1 MVDAHRARLLRVH
14 SRRLR
19 REDLEECYG
28 QTALELVLRAR
39 CGAPFRSALHV
50 VKVLEQR
57 FLCRIHDRR
66 RALEG
71 RSPAQA
77 ALEHALAA
85 DLFGGAG
92 EQVADRR
99 LDLHELVGMR
109 LEIERFGDLLARLT
123 PDQRLVLG
131 SQVYRQIGSAELCA
145 QHGWTKEK
153 YRKVSQRAWARLQH
167 LLAAEADDVEAG
179 VPFPGPRSDLRAG
192 THL

>member
-1 MVDAHRARLLRVH
+1 MALVVDAHRARLLRVH

-57 FLCRIHDRR
+57 FLSRIHDRR

-77 ALEHALAA
+77 TLDHALAA
-85 DLFGGAG
+85 DLLGGAG
-92 EQVADRR
+92 EEVADRR

-109 LEIERFGDLLARLT
+109 LEIERFGGLLARLT

-131 SQVYRQIGSAELCA
+131 SQVYQQIDSAELCA
-145 QHGWTKEK
+145 QRGWTREK
-153 YRKVSQRAWARLQH
+153 YRKVTERAWARLQE
-167 LLAAEADDVEAG
+167 LLAAEVDDLHAPVSRLPARG
-179 VPFPGPRSDLRAG
+179 RI
-192 THL
+192 